1 MGVTSITIRWYVGW
15 IQAGGH
21 LFGVQGQWLFC
32 DLYYRIIV
40 LFYCVSTDLKL
51 YIWMFEW
58 CDFILNTI
66 YGVFCL
72 AFKVC
77 CYVYLVFR
85 LFMLFNNIFSKFR
98 LLIFLFLLKSDFFII
113 CNCLHF
119 IWQLN
124 VFLKHVER

>member
-1 MGVTSITIRWYVGW
+1 MGW